1 MAEYKINYTQS
12 NFTGG
17 IIAAELYG
25 RNDFNKVK
33 TGLKK
38 CANWT
43 IREAGGLEFRRG
55 TKYLQ
60 TIPVAAG
67 NNFKMASLDK
77 QLLFFCSDGIR
88 YIQEE
93 DGSWD
98 TRQIANLGSNN
109 WMCVA
114 YGNSKFVAV
123 DFDGRLSTSTDGI
136 NWTSAT
142 YIAPLARGSWTGIT
156 YGNSKFVIINGAGS
170 VSTSA
175 NGTYW
180 EDPTQVANL
189 GDKSW
194 SSVCWDGTKFVALS
208 ATGYISTSTDGTTW
222 DVATQVANL
231 GNKTWKAIVYDG
243 SKFVALSNR
252 GYISTSTDGIT
263 WVDAEFNANLG
274 DNSWTCMSYCESEF
288 VALSALGYVSKS
300 TNGTVWTVAT
310 QDPDLESRG
319 WVSVAWDG
327 KKFVALEHDD
337 GYVST
342 MVPNGWKTLSYPV
355 GVTPDMDKLQF
366 TELKRRLYYYDGAM
380 KMCEVVL
387 NAGVPSTNI
396 STFET
401 APTGCSISSSKTGTS
416 PTVHVDVVHRYTF
429 SLATNEEEE
438 TIRFA
443 GTTAQTANVELTQAN
458 SDSDGKGQQVDVTVT
473 LTANQASQ
481 YNKGKI
487 YIYKLYQG
495 YYYFLTALD
504 VASGTTSYTYND
516 KGQFSPD
523 VSKVAKTNPGYIN
536 ADGSISAVN
545 SIADYNQRLFLT
557 RTNQNVTQ
565 IIFSAV
571 GNTSSFA
578 YSPQRADTDAGNLEL
593 PISNYDSWCK
603 VVSGLDLIL
612 STSYTISKVSGSGD
626 LQTDTVLWDGLSKT
640 VDPVRTRRSLI
651 YTNASNRNIYD
662 LTYNEYGQYDSIDLT
677 LLIKYIFEE
686 KTIKRLAFKDYP
698 VKTIY
703 VLCSDGELYCL
714 TYIKD
719 QNIYAWYKI
728 EHEGLVKD
736 VCVVNT
742 DTEDEVF
749 VVINYNGTYVVEQA
763 YRRTENVYLDCTVVK
778 DLSEIVNNKISGLGM
793 FEGKKVRVFDTGNNL
808 YYGDYDVMN
817 PKTVVEGGKTV
828 EIDDLDFDGYLVEN
842 GEIQLPEDIELV
854 GPVLVGLPYYAVA
867 ETIPLEFQDQNGNS
881 TIGRKK
887 AVNEAYLR
895 YGDSR
900 GITYKTMGHEYNC
913 GVCERDIAD
922 NAQFLERG
930 QIKLHTVSE
939 YKWDSTI
946 KILQRQPYPARIES
960 ITLGLTFN
968 DKS

>member
-1 MAEYKINYTQS
+1 MAVAEYKINYTQS

-38 CANWT
+38 CTNWT

-67 NNFKMASLDK
+67 NNFKMASLDSVV
-77 QLLFFCSDGIR
+77 LFFCSDGIR
-88 YIQEE
+88 YI
-93 DGSWD
+93 DSLNSW
-98 TRQIANLGSNN
+98 QLI
-109 WMCVA
+109 
-114 YGNSKFVAV
+114 
-123 DFDGRLSTSTDGI
+123 
-136 NWTSAT
+136 T
-142 YIAPLARGSWTGIT
+142 YPTGIT
-156 YGNSKFVIINGAGS
+156 
-170 VSTSA
+170 
-175 NGTYW
+175 
-180 EDPTQVANL
+180 
-189 GDKSW
+189 
-194 SSVCWDGTKFVALS
+194 
-208 ATGYISTSTDGTTW
+208 
-222 DVATQVANL
+222 
-231 GNKTWKAIVYDG
+231 
-243 SKFVALSNR
+243 
-252 GYISTSTDGIT
+252 
-263 WVDAEFNANLG
+263 
-274 DNSWTCMSYCESEF
+274 
-288 VALSALGYVSKS
+288 
-300 TNGTVWTVAT
+300 
-310 QDPDLESRG
+310 PDL
-319 WVSVAWDG
+319 A
-327 KKFVALEHDD
+327 
-337 GYVST
+337 
-342 MVPNGWKTLSYPV
+342 
-355 GVTPDMDKLQF
+355 KLQF

-387 NAGVPSTNI
+387 TLGVPSTNI
-396 STFET
+396 STFEV
-401 APTGCSISSSKTGTS
+401 APTGCSISTATQGTP
-416 PTVHVDVVHRYTF
+416 PTAYVGFRHQYTF
-429 SLATNEEEE
+429 SLAKSSEEES
-438 TIRFA
+438 IRFA
-443 GTTAQTANVELTQAN
+443 GSSYKDANVELTQAD
-458 SDSDGKGQQVDVTVT
+458 SDSDGKGQQVDVSIT
-473 LTANQASQ
+473 LTAAQAAAQSSGG
-481 YNKGKI
+481 YAGGKI

-504 VASGTTSYTYND
+504 IVQGQTTGYKYED
-516 KGQFSPD
+516 KGQLSAD
-523 VSKVAKTNPGYIN
+523 VSKSVKENPGYIN

-557 RTNQNVTQ
+557 RTNQSVTQ
-565 IIFSAV
+565 IIYSAV

-578 YSPQRADTDAGNLEL
+578 YSTQRQESDAGNLEL
-593 PISNYDSWCK
+593 PISNYDSWCR
-603 VVSGLDLIL
+603 VASGLDLIL
-612 STSYTISKVSGSGD
+612 STSYTISKVSGYGD
-626 LQTDTVLWDGLSKT
+626 LATETVLWDGLSKT

-651 YTNASNRNIYD
+651 YTNTSNRNIYD

-677 LLIKYIFEE
+677 LLIKYIFET

-703 VLCSDGELYCL
+703 VLCDDGELYCL

-728 EHEGLVKD
+728 EHEGRIKD
-736 VCVVNT
+736 ICVVNA

-749 VVINYNGTYVVEQA
+749 VVIDYDNTFIVERA
-763 YRRTENVYLDCTVVK
+763 YHRTDNVYLDCAVVK
-778 DLSEIVNNKISGLGM
+778 QLSDIVGNQITGLSM

-808 YYGDYDVMN
+808 YYGDYDIMS

-828 EIDDLDFDGYLVEN
+828 EIDDLDFDGYLVT
-842 GEIQLPEDIELV
+842 GGSIQLPIDIELV
-854 GPVLVGLPYYAVA
+854 GPVIVGLPYYAVM

-900 GITYKTMGHEYNC
+900 GLTYKTMGHEYDC
-913 GVCERDIAD
+913 RICERDIAD

-939 YKWDSTI
+939 YRWDSTI